1 MNESGPD
8 EVAGVFVNEKKTS
21 QFAMGKRAL
30 EIFLAERFE
39 AAFIV
44 GSKYFRISNIVA
56 GGEGFLIQSR
66 HHPSQVAQFSRP
78 FDCRVGAENFLDQ
91 RRTSSRHAHNED
103 WRIRWATQV
112 LALTKE

>member
-1 MNESGPD
+1 MNKSGPD
-8 EVAGVFVNEKKTS
+8 EVAGVIVNEKRTS

-56 GGEGFLIQSR
+56 GEGLLIQSR
-66 HHPSQVAQFSRP
+66 PPPSQVAQSSRP